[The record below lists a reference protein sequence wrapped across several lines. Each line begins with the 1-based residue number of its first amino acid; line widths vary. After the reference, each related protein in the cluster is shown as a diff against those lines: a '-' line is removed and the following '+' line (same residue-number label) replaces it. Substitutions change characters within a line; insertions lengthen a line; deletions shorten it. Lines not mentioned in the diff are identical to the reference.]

1 MVAALDKDG
10 NEDPPKC
17 TLRKDF
23 SNYCLADF
31 VAKSKGHF
39 CLKMKIDQK
48 FLEED
53 PGSWNDQPGYLMTRK
68 LVQGIQVTNDTAEC
82 GWHLFKNTIGW

>member
-53 PGSWNDQPGYLMTRK
+53 PGS
-68 LVQGIQVTNDTAEC
+68 
-82 GWHLFKNTIGW
+82 